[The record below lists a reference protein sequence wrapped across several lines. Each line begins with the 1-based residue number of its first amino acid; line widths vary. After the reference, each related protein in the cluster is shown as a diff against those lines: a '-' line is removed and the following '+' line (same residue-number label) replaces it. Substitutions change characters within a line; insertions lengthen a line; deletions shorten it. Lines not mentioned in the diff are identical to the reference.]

1 MISDEKFAE
10 LEAEQEI
17 LARIAAQFPPDS
29 PPGITLRRASIALFF
44 AMVHDSD
51 TFEDF
56 CSNFDQVLSQ
66 EQQQR
71 LKALGLETIHER
83 SCR

>member
-17 LARIAAQFPPDS
+17 LARIAAQFAPSS
-29 PPGITLRRASIALFF
+29 PGSLTLRRASIALFF
-44 AMVHDSD
+44 AMVHHSD

-56 CSNFDQVLSQ
+56 CSNFDQVLSD
-66 EQQQR
+66 EQKQR
-71 LKALGLETIHER
+71 LKALGLETD
-83 SCR
+83 S

>member
-17 LARIAAQFPPDS
+17 LSRIAAQFPPNS
-29 PPGITLRRASIALFF
+29 APATSLRRASIALFF
-44 AMVHDSD
+44 AMVHRSD

-56 CSNFDQVLSQ
+56 CSNFDEVLNA
-66 EQQQR
+66 EQKEK
-71 LKALGLETIHER
+71 LKALGLETD
-83 SCR
+83 S

>member
-17 LARIAAQFPPDS
+17 LARIAAQFAPNS
-29 PPGITLRRASIALFF
+29 AASVTLRRASIALFF
-44 AMVHDSD
+44 AMVHHSD

-56 CSNFDQVLSQ
+56 CSNFDQVLNQ
-66 EQQQR
+66 EQRER
-71 LKALGLETIHER
+71 LKALGLETD
-83 SCR
+83 S

>member
-17 LARIAAQFPPDS
+17 LARIAAQFPSSSAPAT
-29 PPGITLRRASIALFF
+29 TLRRASIALFF
-44 AMVHDSD
+44 AMVHHSD

-56 CSNFDQVLSQ
+56 CTNFDQVLSQ
-66 EQQQR
+66 EQKEK
-71 LKALGLETIHER
+71 LKALGLETD
-83 SCR
+83 S

>member
-17 LARIAAQFPPDS
+17 LAKIAAQFPPNS
-29 PPGITLRRASIALFF
+29 APGMTLRRASIALFF
-44 AMVHDSD
+44 AMTHYSE

-56 CSNFDQVLSQ
+56 CTNFDQVLTQ
-66 EQQQR
+66 EQKEK
-71 LKALGLETIHER
+71 LKALGLETD
-83 SCR
+83 S

>member
-17 LARIAAQFPPDS
+17 LSRIAAQFPPNS
-29 PPGITLRRASIALFF
+29 APGLTLRRASIALFF
-44 AMVHDSD
+44 AMVHHSD

-56 CSNFDQVLSQ
+56 CSNFDQVLNA
-66 EQQQR
+66 EQKEK
-71 LKALGLETIHER
+71 LKALGLETD
-83 SCR
+83 S

>member
-17 LARIAAQFPPDS
+17 LARIAAQFAPNS
-29 PPGITLRRASIALFF
+29 PPSITLRRASIALFF
-44 AMVHDSD
+44 AMVHHSD

-56 CSNFDQVLSQ
+56 CSNFDQVLSE
-66 EQQQR
+66 EQKQR
-71 LKALGLETIHER
+71 LKALGLETD
-83 SCR
+83 S

>member
-17 LARIAAQFPPDS
+17 LAKIAAQFAPNS
-29 PPGITLRRASIALFF
+29 AAGLTVRRASMALFF
-44 AMVHDSD
+44 AMVHQSD

-56 CSNFDQVLSQ
+56 CTNFDQVLSQ
-66 EQQQR
+66 EQKER
-71 LKALGLETIHER
+71 LKALGLETD
-83 SCR
+83 S